1 MDDDLLMTR
10 ADYEK
15 LQGEIEELETSARGE
30 MAERIKAAR
39 ELGDLKENAE
49 YHDAKD
55 AQAIL
60 ETKILR
66 LRDQLTRAQ
75 VVEAEAGGDAVGFG
89 DVPPDVFTA
98 ALDLVEEGG
107 WIAFTIK
114 EDFLDDADESGFA
127 ALIAG
132 MLRSGAIEERDRRR
146 YQHRLDVNGDPIHYV
161 AIAGIKR

>member
-1 MDDDLLMTR
+1 VADDDLLMTR

-15 LQGEIEELETSARGE
+15 LEREIEELETSARGE

-60 ETKILR
+60 ETRILR

-75 VVEAEAGGDAVGFG
+75 VVQAEGGGDAIAFGSEIEIADRDSGKRTTYTLVSAVDADAAAGRLSVESPVAQALVGARAG
-89 DVPPDVFTA
+89 DV
-98 ALDLVEEGG
+98 VEIRTPKGKRTLEVIS
-107 WIAFTIK
+107 IA
-114 EDFLDDADESGFA
+114 
-127 ALIAG
+127 
-132 MLRSGAIEERDRRR
+132 
-146 YQHRLDVNGDPIHYV
+146 
-161 AIAGIKR
+161 

>member
-1 MDDDLLMTR
+1 VPDDDLLMTR

-15 LQGEIEELETSARGE
+15 LEREIEDLETSARGE

-60 ETKILR
+60 ETRILR

-75 VVEAEAGGDAVGFG
+75 VVEAEAGGDAVAFGSQVELSDRDSGKKTTYTLVSAVDADAAAGRLSVESPVGQALVGARAG
-89 DVPPDVFTA
+89 DV
-98 ALDLVEEGG
+98 VEIPTPKGKRTLEVIS
-107 WIAFTIK
+107 IA
-114 EDFLDDADESGFA
+114 
-127 ALIAG
+127 
-132 MLRSGAIEERDRRR
+132 
-146 YQHRLDVNGDPIHYV
+146 
-161 AIAGIKR
+161 

>member
-1 MDDDLLMTR
+1 MAGDDLLMTR

-15 LQGEIEELETSARGE
+15 LEREIGELETSARSE

-60 ETKILR
+60 ETRILR

-75 VVEAEAGGDAVGFG
+75 VVEADGGGDAVAFGSEVEVADRDSGRRTTYTLVSAVDADAAAGRLSLESPVAQALVGARTG
-89 DVPPDVFTA
+89 DV
-98 ALDLVEEGG
+98 VEIPTPKGTRTLEVIS
-107 WIAFTIK
+107 IA
-114 EDFLDDADESGFA
+114 
-127 ALIAG
+127 
-132 MLRSGAIEERDRRR
+132 
-146 YQHRLDVNGDPIHYV
+146 
-161 AIAGIKR
+161 

>member
-1 MDDDLLMTR
+1 VPDDDLLMTR

-15 LQGEIEELETSARGE
+15 LEREIEELETSARGE

-60 ETKILR
+60 ETRILR

-75 VVEAEAGGDAVGFG
+75 VVEAEGGGDAIAFGSEVELADRDSGKRTTYTLVSAVDADAAAGRLSVESPVARALVGARAG
-89 DVPPDVFTA
+89 DV
-98 ALDLVEEGG
+98 VEIPTPKGTRTLEVIS
-107 WIAFTIK
+107 IA
-114 EDFLDDADESGFA
+114 
-127 ALIAG
+127 
-132 MLRSGAIEERDRRR
+132 
-146 YQHRLDVNGDPIHYV
+146 
-161 AIAGIKR
+161 

>member
-1 MDDDLLMTR
+1 VTPVADDDLLMTR

-15 LQGEIEELETSARGE
+15 LEREIEELETSARGE

-60 ETKILR
+60 ETRILR

-75 VVEAEAGGDAVGFG
+75 VVEAEGGGDAIAFGSEIEIADRDSGKRTTYTLVSAVDADAAAGRLSVESPVAQALVGARAG
-89 DVPPDVFTA
+89 DV
-98 ALDLVEEGG
+98 VEIRTPKGKRTLEVIS
-107 WIAFTIK
+107 IA
-114 EDFLDDADESGFA
+114 
-127 ALIAG
+127 
-132 MLRSGAIEERDRRR
+132 
-146 YQHRLDVNGDPIHYV
+146 
-161 AIAGIKR
+161 

>member
-1 MDDDLLMTR
+1 MADDDLLMTR

-15 LQGEIEELETSARGE
+15 LQGEIDELETSARGE

-60 ETKILR
+60 ETRILR

-75 VVEAEAGGDAVGFG
+75 VVEAETGGDAIAFGSEVEIADRASGKRTTYTLVSAVDADAAAGRLSVESPVAQALVGSRAG
-89 DVPPDVFTA
+89 DV
-98 ALDLVEEGG
+98 VEIRTPKGTRTLEVIS
-107 WIAFTIK
+107 IA
-114 EDFLDDADESGFA
+114 
-127 ALIAG
+127 
-132 MLRSGAIEERDRRR
+132 
-146 YQHRLDVNGDPIHYV
+146 
-161 AIAGIKR
+161 

>member
-1 MDDDLLMTR
+1 MADDDLLMTR

-15 LQGEIEELETSARGE
+15 LEREIEELETSARGE

-60 ETKILR
+60 ETRILR

-75 VVEAEAGGDAVGFG
+75 VVEAEGGGDAIAFGSEVEIADRDSGKRTTYTLVSAVDADAAAGRLSVESPVAQALVGARAG
-89 DVPPDVFTA
+89 DV
-98 ALDLVEEGG
+98 VEIPTPKGKRTLEVIS
-107 WIAFTIK
+107 IA
-114 EDFLDDADESGFA
+114 
-127 ALIAG
+127 
-132 MLRSGAIEERDRRR
+132 
-146 YQHRLDVNGDPIHYV
+146 
-161 AIAGIKR
+161 